1 MRRYYIERKSMIVAG
16 TAILGAVVAVLE
28 MSRFLRIPFPLLP
41 FLKFDVVGIPMFLT
55 YLFFGLLP
63 SVATCLISFAIISF
77 RSPFSG
83 SMKGLAEFATI
94 LGAYII
100 LRGKNENAS
109 YKTKA
114 FAMVSGTILRVV
126 VMAFANV
133 LFLPVFYP
141 KYYTTQT
148 AIVILPLICFFNA
161 IQGVLSVLGGFLVH
175 EAVTRRL
182 PSLRA

>member
-1 MRRYYIERKSMIVAG
+1 LSRYYIERKSVIAAG

-28 MSRFLRIPFPLLP
+28 MSRFLRIPFPLFPL
-41 FLKFDVVGIPMFLT
+41 LKFDVVGIPMVIT

-63 SVATCLISFAIISF
+63 SVVTCLISVAIISF

-94 LGAYII
+94 LGAYLI
-100 LRGKNENAS
+100 LRGKNPTTS
-109 YKTKA
+109 YKIKA
-114 FAMVSGTILRVV
+114 FAMASGIFLRVV
-126 VMAFANV
+126 VMAVANI
-133 LFLPVFYP
+133 LFLPVFYS

-148 AIVILPLICFFNA
+148 AIMVLPLICFFNA
-161 IQGVLSVLGGFLVH
+161 IQGAISILGGFLVH